1 MSRRRPTFRPRFNGS
16 KAPALASR
24 YPASEDAKVERI
36 GAAAK
41 ARGHL
46 TRDEFL
52 ALCRWK
58 TPRSGPRCAKNS
70 ESLIMEATRFALS
83 TPEEELRIRT
93 LSLLQGVGWPTAS
106 VILHLCH
113 QDKYPILDV
122 RALDSLGCPVPGVYE
137 FEFWWRYTLF
147 CRQLA
152 QRWRLGMRELDR
164 ALWQHSREKRIRPSS

>member
-1 MSRRRPTFRPRFNGS
+1 MTRRTPKFKPRFSGA

-24 YPASEDAKVERI
+24 YSAAEDAEVERI

-41 ARGHL
+41 SRGHL

-58 TPRSGPRCAKNS
+58 TPRSRPRCMKNS
-70 ESLIMEATRFALS
+70 EGLIREATRFALN
-83 TPEEELRIRT
+83 TPEEELRIGT
-93 LSLLQGVGWPTAS
+93 LTLLDGVGWPTAS

-113 QDKYPILDV
+113 RDRYPILDV
-122 RALDSLGCPVPGVYE
+122 RALDSLGCPVPGVYD
-137 FEFWWRYTLF
+137 FAFWRDYTLF

-152 QRWRLGMRELDR
+152 ERWRVSMRELDR
-164 ALWQHSREKRIRPSS
+164 ALWQYSKDRSRLR